1 MKTLISLLLLLVLF
15 GCDNDAPAPK
25 SSPHTLAKTS
35 TELAPNYLEQP
46 LKAKVNQH
54 GLYRL
59 VRSGGLIDDPNTST
73 GKAVARPVIE
83 HVKTTERIPLMKGA
97 QLYLQY
103 RLWYLPDQPA
113 YIKLRRVLKH
123 PEMKLPNGKIATG
136 SDYMLRQKVSVN
148 QAIGYTGYGLDEDYE
163 LVEGDW
169 VFEIWYQDK
178 KMLEQTFTTYWP
190 DEEEIVR
197 LAPILALG
205 NDVMTQVKP
214 SESPDSKRSAPV
226 MLVGDKGL
234 TENPALMEMKRAID
248 DPNSQQPPQ

>member
-1 MKTLISLLLLLVLF
+1 MKTLISLALLLVLL
-15 GCDNDAPAPK
+15 GCDNNTPE
-25 SSPHTLAKTS
+25 STNSTS
-35 TELAPNYLEQP
+35 TPAKASTEQTPSYLDQP

-97 QLYLQY
+97 QLYFQY
-103 RLWYLPDQPA
+103 RLWYLPDRPA
-113 YIKLRRVLKH
+113 FIELRRVLRH
-123 PEMKLPNGKIATG
+123 PEMKLPNGNIATG
-136 SDYMLRQKVSVN
+136 SDYMLRQRVSVN

-178 KMLEQTFTTYWP
+178 KMIEKKFTTYWP
-190 DEEEIVR
+190 DEVETAK

-205 NDVMTQVKP
+205 NDVMTQ
-214 SESPDSKRSAPV
+214 SRSTENSDSKRKAPV
-226 MLVGDKGL
+226 MIIGDKEL
-234 TENPALMEMKRAID
+234 AENPALSEMKQAIE
-248 DPNSQQPPQ
+248 DPNSQKPPQ

>member
-1 MKTLISLLLLLVLF
+1 MKSLISLVLFLVLF
-15 GCDNDAPAPK
+15 GCENNASESKNTTNAPAK
-25 SSPHTLAKTS
+25 AT
-35 TELAPNYLEQP
+35 TELTTSYLDQP

-73 GKAVARPVIE
+73 GKAVASPVIE

-103 RLWYLPDQPA
+103 RLWYLSDQPA
-113 YIKLRRVLKH
+113 YIKLRRVLRH

-136 SDYMLRQKVSVN
+136 SDYMLRQKVSIN

-163 LVEGDW
+163 LIEGDW

-178 KMLEQTFTTYWP
+178 KMVEQKFTTYWP
-190 DEEEIVR
+190 DEEEIAR
-197 LAPILALG
+197 LVPILALG
-205 NDVMTQVKP
+205 NDVMTQTKT
-214 SESPDSKRSAPV
+214 SGSPDSKRSAPV
-226 MLVGDKGL
+226 MVIRDKEL
-234 TENPALMEMKRAID
+234 AENSALMEMKQAID
-248 DPNSQQPPQ
+248 NPNSQKPPQ